1 MREAVQLARIHG
13 VEVVDEAL
21 GVAAAYGRFD
31 TGDLASILGAK
42 VQVTPARAASES
54 RSLAQ
59 GTRGWASIGQ
69 PSPTA
74 QHVIVPVDEIT
85 ATDDETADLLI
96 DGIGRGGEVGA

>member
-1 MREAVQLARIHG
+1 MPVYLGWISEAHSAG
-13 VEVVDEAL
+13 GAEVPSWVTL
-21 GVAAAYGRFD
+21 LF
-31 TGDLASILGAK
+31 ASILGAK